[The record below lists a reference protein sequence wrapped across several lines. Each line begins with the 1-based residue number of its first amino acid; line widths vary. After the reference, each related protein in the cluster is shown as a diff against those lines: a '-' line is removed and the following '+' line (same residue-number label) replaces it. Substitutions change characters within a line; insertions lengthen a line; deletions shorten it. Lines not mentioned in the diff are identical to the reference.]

1 MNIGQA
7 IIVLRKQK
15 SLRQEKLAFESE
27 ISRHYMY
34 ELENNKSCPT
44 VQTLEKIANVLDIK
58 VSELIQ
64 KAESL

>member
-1 MNIGQA
+1 MNIGQ
-7 IIVLRKQK
+7 VLRKQK
-15 SLRQEKLAFESE
+15 SLSQEKLAFESE

>member
-15 SLRQEKLAFESE
+15 SLSQEKLAFESE
-27 ISRHYMY
+27 LSRHYMY

>member
-15 SLRQEKLAFESE
+15 SLSQEKLAFESE

-64 KAESL
+64 KVESL

>member
-7 IIVLRKQK
+7 IIVIRKQK
-15 SLRQEKLAFESE
+15 SLSQEKLAFESE

>member
-15 SLRQEKLAFESE
+15 SLIQEKLAFESE

>member
-15 SLRQEKLAFESE
+15 SLSQEKLAFESE